1 TVARFIGAQAREIIF
16 TNNATQGIN
25 LVCSALACGSRIRVV
40 TTTLEHHSN
49 LLPWIK
55 NGQVEFVPWK
65 NDGVIDLDALSA
77 RLTTKP
83 DLVTI
88 ARTSNFLGTL
98 QPVREIVARCKKAG
112 VPVLIDA
119 SQSIAHERHDVSELD
134 CDYLVFSGHKIYGP
148 SRIGVLYVRNSILD
162 R

>member
-1 TVARFIGAQAREIIF
+1 RRVNGKPILYFDNAATTQKPWQTIHAILVLYSSGTSNVHRAVNFLADEVTEAFESGRRTVARFIGAQAREIIF
-16 TNNATQGIN
+16 TINAPQGIN

-88 ARTSNFLGTL
+88 AQTSNFLG
-98 QPVREIVARCKKAG
+98 
-112 VPVLIDA
+112 
-119 SQSIAHERHDVSELD
+119 
-134 CDYLVFSGHKIYGP
+134 
-148 SRIGVLYVRNSILD
+148 
-162 R
+162 